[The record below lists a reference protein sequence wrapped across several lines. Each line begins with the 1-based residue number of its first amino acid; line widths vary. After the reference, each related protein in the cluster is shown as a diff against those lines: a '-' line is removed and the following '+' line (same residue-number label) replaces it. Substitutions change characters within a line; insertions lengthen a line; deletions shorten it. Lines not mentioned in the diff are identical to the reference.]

1 MSNNNKRHPLLA
13 AALAAGI
20 LLMPPLAATEER
32 AEKPRILVFSKT
44 EGWRHESIIDGK
56 KALLELGQREGI
68 AVDISEN
75 AGLFNSETLAGYDT
89 VVFLSTTGSIFDD
102 RQRRAFEHYIRSG
115 GGFVGI
121 HSATDTEYGWPW
133 YNKLVGAYFASHPE
147 QQRAE
152 KVVLDFGHPS
162 THFLQAELDG
172 NRWRRFDEWYNFK
185 SLNPDVHVLMNLDE
199 STYEGGE
206 NGEHHPIAWY
216 HEYDGGR
223 AFYTAGGHTSESYK
237 DPLFMRHIL
246 GGIRYAIGK
255 PDLPSSTDSPVG
267 AVGRPSAVGRD

>member
-1 MSNNNKRHPLLA
+1 MSNNNKRHPLPA

-20 LLMPPLAATEER
+20 LLAPMLAAAEEPADR
-32 AEKPRILVFSKT
+32 PRILVFSKT

-56 KALLELGQREGI
+56 RALQELGRREGY

-75 AGLFNSETLAGYDT
+75 AGLFHSGALAEYDA
-89 VVFLSTTGSIFDD
+89 VIFLSTTGTIFND
-102 RQRRAFEHYIRSG
+102 RQRRAFERYIRAG

-147 QQRAE
+147 QQEAE
-152 KVVLDFGHPS
+152 KVVVDFEHPS
-162 THFLQAELDG
+162 THFLQTELDG

-206 NGEHHPIAWY
+206 NGDHHPIAWY

-223 AFYTAGGHTSESYK
+223 AFYTAGGHTAESYR

-246 GGIRYAIGK
+246 GGIQYATREPGNHSGTS
-255 PDLPSSTDSPVG
+255 D
-267 AVGRPSAVGRD
+267 